1 MEKRQQ
7 ARLETLVRIAAF
19 LDDYVIEL
27 GHLNRCPSSAT
38 LHALLREFA
47 ANRDT
52 QATAVVERRSCTM
65 RRRELR
71 GELRTRHLKPIAAV
85 TRVELAHVPA
95 AAAMRCPSLKLR
107 DELFL
112 AEAESMGQ
120 HAARRWR
127 TFRRYRLPRDI
138 VQQLRATI
146 DAIDGLIHQSVECRV
161 RRKAATAALASAF
174 RRAARV
180 VAVIDALVES
190 KAHGNRGLL
199 EAWHSVRRP
208 QAPRAVPDQAVAD
221 AA

>member
-1 MEKRQQ
+1 MEKRQR

-27 GHLNRCPSSAT
+27 GHLNRSRSSAT
-38 LHALLREFA
+38 LSELLRELA

-52 QATAVVERRSCTM
+52 QATAVAERRSCTM

-71 GELRTRHLKPIAAV
+71 LELRTRHLRPIAAIS
-85 TRVELAHVPA
+85 RVEPAHVSA
-95 AAAMRCPSLKLR
+95 AAAMRCPSMKLR

-120 HAARRWR
+120 HAARRWL
-127 TFRRYRLPRDI
+127 TFRRHRLPRDF
-138 VQQLRATI
+138 VQQLRVTI
-146 DAIDGLIHQSVECRV
+146 DAIDGMISQSEECRKQ
-161 RRKAATAALASAF
+161 RKAATAALASAF
-174 RRAARV
+174 RRVTRV

-190 KAHGNRGLL
+190 KAHGNRALL

-208 QAPRAVPDQAVAD
+208 QAVRAVPDQAVAD